1 MPAPACEQRALC
13 RQYGRTH
20 AGATRRDERH
30 TIVDHGGAA
39 AGLAEVSDQT
49 RTRRIRRASAGFE
62 EHSNDRGGE
71 FWPGAV
77 TSNPYG
83 EKAQSAVLNH
93 AARLVPFIL
102 RDAAEPVIGP
112 RYART
117 WWRLVR
123 MRSHARSQRVR
134 NIRATTAH
142 HHRLRGRASAWR
154 CRRLRNHRLP
164 PERAPAASACRRPVS

>member
-49 RTRRIRRASAGFE
+49 RTRRIRCASAGFE

-77 TSNPYG
+77 TSNPHG
-83 EKAQSAVLNH
+83 EKAQSAVSNL
-93 AARLVPFIL
+93 AAQTSALQRLIIIAFAVVL
-102 RDAAEPVIGP
+102 RRGDVAVFEIIVLH
-112 RYART
+112 RN
-117 WWRLVR
+117 VR
-123 MRSHARSQRVR
+123 
-134 NIRATTAH
+134 
-142 HHRLRGRASAWR
+142 
-154 CRRLRNHRLP
+154 RRLRLVADRFRRFALP
-164 PERAPAASACRRPVS
+164 ASSAHLMPFSAGESALL